1 MSNHSNRIIPRREPE
16 LIAREAQRLWRGC
29 ADKVPT
35 TSIDRMVVWGVELT
49 SRYNQADEFDTM
61 RAMVLALGGAA
72 FVVRSIFCD
81 SRFTHSYT
89 VLIRDWAWET
99 NLVGHLARTLEA
111 AAFRERGGHNG
122 ITVAADDGSPFGS
135 SERRLDVAAAWEAPC

>member
-1 MSNHSNRIIPRREPE
+1 MLDQSTRIIPRREPE

-29 ADKVPT
+29 ADKVAT

-49 SRYNQADEFDTM
+49 SRYQDADEFEAM

-72 FVVRSIFCD
+72 FVVKSIFCD
-81 SRFTHSYT
+81 SNATHAYT

-99 NLVGHLARTLEA
+99 NLVGHLVRTLEA
-111 AAFRERGGHNG
+111 AAFRARGGHNG
-122 ITVAADDGSPFGS
+122 IVVAADDGSGFGS
-135 SERRLDVAAAWEAPC
+135 SDRRVDVAATWVDL